1 MKPSAVMNNR
11 ELSWLS
17 FNERI
22 LQEARDHTTPL
33 MQRLRFLGIFSSN
46 QDEFIKVRVASLVRL
61 TRSKSRIKP
70 LLMGG
75 LTPEE
80 ALQRVNDKAA
90 TAQTAF
96 RETYE
101 EVLDAMEHEG
111 IRVRNETELSEGQ
124 DAFCR
129 AYFGNVVYPQLVP
142 LILNKSAQLP
152 FLQDS
157 QIYHA
162 IKMESAT
169 APGKCR
175 YAVLRIPVNA
185 ACPRFVEMPSS
196 PGCHDIIFVDDIIR
210 LCLNNIFFMF
220 NYDRIT
226 AYTFKVMRDAE
237 LSLDDDVSKSLIEK
251 MEEGLEH
258 RLRGRPVRLIYDR
271 AMPEDLLFL
280 LASKLN
286 LKKGEL
292 DPGARYHMMRSLMNF
307 PRVRPDLEN
316 AVMPALQHPDIKP
329 FSSILKVVR
338 TKDILL
344 HFPYHTFNHV
354 VEFLC
359 EAAIDP
365 KVTNISITLY
375 RTADHSR
382 IINALINA
390 AQNGKKVTA
399 CVELMARFD
408 EERNVKS
415 IDMLHQG
422 GVRVIHGL
430 KDLKVHSKLILVER
444 AEGAKR
450 TGYVYIGTG
459 NFNEDTARFYS
470 DVGLLSANPGFVED
484 ARTIFNFLNAS
495 HKPVSCR
502 ELVAAPQCMRPFFT
516 QCIEREIRNA
526 KAGKKAFIHVKLNS
540 LTDEAMIRLLY
551 RASKAG
557 VDVRLIVRSACC
569 LKPQVQGLSDHIR
582 AVSIVDKFLEHARI
596 LLFCNNGN
604 ELAYISSADWMPR
617 NLDRRLE
624 VAAPAHCPAI
634 RQTLRDIFD
643 IQWADNVKAR
653 ILDGTGANR
662 YSRGE
667 GVAPCRSQSAL
678 HDYYSRK
685 AAHGA
690 KGMPEQAA
698 EFAASQAAKNTAA
711 KAKAGKQPKPP
722 LSKARTPKK
731 QLQTLPASNTAMQAD
746 QQPAAE
752 S

>member
-22 LQEARDHTTPL
+22 LQEARDHSTPL

-61 TRSKSRIKP
+61 TRSKSKIKP

-75 LTPEE
+75 LTPDE

-111 IRVRNETELSEGQ
+111 IRVRDETELSEGQ

-129 AYFGNVVYPQLVP
+129 GYFGNVVYPQLVP
-142 LILNKSAQLP
+142 LILNKSARLP

-162 IKMESAT
+162 VKMESDA

-220 NYDRIT
+220 NYDRIS

-258 RLRGRPVRLIYDR
+258 RLRGRPVRLIYDS

-286 LKKGEL
+286 LKKSEL

-316 AVMPALQHPDIKP
+316 AVMPALTHPDIKP

-338 TKDILL
+338 SKDILL

-365 KVTNISITLY
+365 KVTDISITLY

-390 AQNGKKVTA
+390 AQNGKRVTA

-430 KDLKVHSKLILVER
+430 KDLKVHSKVILVER
-444 AEGAKR
+444 VEGSKK

-459 NFNEDTARFYS
+459 NFNEDTARLYS
-470 DVGLLSANPGFVED
+470 DMGLLSANPGFAED

-502 ELVAAPQCMRPFFT
+502 ELVAAPQCMRAFFT
-516 QCIEREIRNA
+516 NAIEREIRNA
-526 KAGKKAFIHVKLNS
+526 KAGKKAYIHVKLNS
-540 LTDEAMIRLLY
+540 LTDESMIRLLY

-557 VDVRLIVRSACC
+557 VEIRLIVRSACC
-569 LKPQVQGLSDHIR
+569 LKPQVQDLSENIR
-582 AVSIVDKFLEHARI
+582 AISIVDKFLEHARI
-596 LLFCNNGN
+596 ALFCNNGS

-624 VAAPAHCPAI
+624 VAAPVHCPAL
-634 RQTLRDIFD
+634 RQNLRDIFD

-653 ILDGTGANR
+653 ILDGTGVNK
-662 YSRGE
+662 YNKGE
-667 GVAPCRSQSAL
+667 SVAPCRSQTVL
-678 HDYYSRK
+678 HEYYSRM
-685 AAHGA
+685 AARPATDAPAAQTEISRA
-690 KGMPEQAA
+690 KKSRSPAT
-698 EFAASQAAKNTAA
+698 KNR
-711 KAKAGKQPKPP
+711 KP
-722 LSKARTPKK
+722 ART
-731 QLQTLPASNTAMQAD
+731 TPATARDDTAG
-746 QQPAAE
+746 ALAE
-752 S
+752 T